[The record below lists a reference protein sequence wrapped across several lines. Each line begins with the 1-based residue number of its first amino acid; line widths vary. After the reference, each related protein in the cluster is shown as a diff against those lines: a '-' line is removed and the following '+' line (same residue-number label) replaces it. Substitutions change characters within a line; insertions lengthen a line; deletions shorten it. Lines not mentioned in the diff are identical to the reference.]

1 MTMHKL
7 IVVTMLVVST
17 VAALL
22 YVSTF
27 PVEGARDDG
36 GTPELLLESE
46 KPSAAP
52 ASGMAVPVQQRLDTE
67 ALRHLA

>member
-1 MTMHKL
+1 MTVHK
-7 IVVTMLVVST
+7 IVVLAMLVVST
-17 VAALL
+17 VATLL

-36 GTPELLLESE
+36 GTPKLLLESE

-52 ASGMAVPVQQRLDTE
+52 ASGMAVPIQQRLDAE